1 MKFCYFEHNAQI
13 FLGVKTEKGLVKHAL
28 VSLENLWHGEVNLT
42 TLVNENTEII
52 DENDVKF
59 LPPVLHPPKILCVG
73 LNYARHIE
81 ETKLTKPLEPLF
93 FAKLPNALAGH
104 KGKFTITDITPQVDY
119 EGELVVVIGQ
129 KGKNIPKEKALDY
142 VLGYTIGNDITDR
155 ILQFSSSQWLRGK
168 SLDASAPVGPYL
180 VTKDEV
186 DLTKVEII
194 TQRNG
199 NIVQKAKL
207 TEMLFD
213 ISEIISHI
221 SQTMTLEIGDLI
233 FTGSPSGTI
242 IGTAEQKR
250 KWLTA
255 GDIVSVTIELIGTL
269 TTYFEKA
276 K

>member
-28 VSLENLWHGEVNLT
+28 VSLENLWQGEVNLT

-104 KGKFTITDITPQVDY
+104 KGKIHLSPNITPQVDY

-129 KGKNIPKEKALDY
+129 KRQNIPKEKGPRLC
-142 VLGYTIGNDITDR
+142 IGLYNRKRYHGSHFAIFFQQLVERQIT
-155 ILQFSSSQWLRGK
+155 
-168 SLDASAPVGPYL
+168 
-180 VTKDEV
+180 
-186 DLTKVEII
+186 
-194 TQRNG
+194 
-199 NIVQKAKL
+199 
-207 TEMLFD
+207 
-213 ISEIISHI
+213 
-221 SQTMTLEIGDLI
+221 
-233 FTGSPSGTI
+233 
-242 IGTAEQKR
+242 
-250 KWLTA
+250 
-255 GDIVSVTIELIGTL
+255 
-269 TTYFEKA
+269 
-276 K
+276 